1 MSARRKVVARE
12 NTIKIENALRQLKN
26 RRESV
31 PNRDPAI
38 YIDDDGHKYKTTSR
52 IMMDVEPPTL
62 EKPTDERIFARENQT
77 PDYKYLR
84 EHFKREGKLNKSQ
97 VLKIIN
103 RATEIFTKE
112 PNLLHV
118 PPPVTVCG
126 DVHGQYYDLLKIF
139 EISGD
144 PDKTSYLFMGDY
156 VDRGSNS
163 LEVLLLLYAMKICH
177 PETFF
182 MLRGNH
188 ETLQMTSHFTFKTEC
203 LLKYDESVYKAALK
217 SFAALPIAAIMN
229 KQFLC
234 VHGGMSK
241 DLHTLDDIRAIDR
254 FQVDVPSHGIFC
266 DLMWAD
272 PSNEYDTEDI
282 EDEEEFFSENY
293 DRGCSYMFTY
303 PAVCRFLKKN
313 RLLCMIRAH
322 QAQDAGYR
330 MYRKTLPQQF
340 PSVITLFSAPNY
352 CGTYGNKAAVLK
364 YDTAVMNIRQFGSQ
378 PEPYHLPDFM
388 NVFTWSI
395 PFVAE
400 RVFDI
405 LYSVLNICTDEELEK
420 GTPLSKELTKTIED
434 VKKSRHIGSSSRASL
449 LSELTSNNGDCGSKS
464 LDKTALRNKIL
475 AIGRVSRMFNI
486 LRQEAEKVEQLRN
499 LSGGSSLPKGVLLGG
514 QGELDKK
521 LSSFEEARLADLS
534 NEAMPPTPEQRAKA
548 ASRRYSDLLKE
559 AEEQVPK

>member
-1 MSARRKVVARE
+1 
-12 NTIKIENALRQLKN
+12 
-26 RRESV
+26 
-31 PNRDPAI
+31 
-38 YIDDDGHKYKTTSR
+38 
-52 IMMDVEPPTL
+52 
-62 EKPTDERIFARENQT
+62 
-77 PDYKYLR
+77 
-84 EHFKREGKLNKSQ
+84 
-97 VLKIIN
+97 
-103 RATEIFTKE
+103 
-112 PNLLHV
+112 
-118 PPPVTVCG
+118 
-126 DVHGQYYDLLKIF
+126 
-139 EISGD
+139 
-144 PDKTSYLFMGDY
+144 
-156 VDRGSNS
+156 
-163 LEVLLLLYAMKICH
+163 
-177 PETFF
+177 
-182 MLRGNH
+182 
-188 ETLQMTSHFTFKTEC
+188 
-203 LLKYDESVYKAALK
+203 
-217 SFAALPIAAIMN
+217 
-229 KQFLC
+229 
-234 VHGGMSK
+234 
-241 DLHTLDDIRAIDR
+241 
-254 FQVDVPSHGIFC
+254 
-266 DLMWAD
+266 
-272 PSNEYDTEDI
+272 
-282 EDEEEFFSENY
+282 
-293 DRGCSYMFTY
+293 
-303 PAVCRFLKKN
+303 
-313 RLLCMIRAH
+313 MIRAH

-449 LSELTSNNGDCGSKS
+449 LSELTSNNGDGGSKS